1 MNSKQS
7 TTAVLLSRWYSG
19 LQEDDDIRWR
29 QQIIVIDAC
38 RLLCVV
44 VEEKFFMDQHFY
56 SKTSMSR
63 AIPSPPLL
71 LTRINAWFTAHAIKH
86 IILGH
91 LKTDRAR
98 SNSRM
103 NFKRRTVTE
112 SRHSRQSYPQKRIL
126 CTEIPI
132 PRRWM
137 TMSWEIWRWTKVICG
152 NPASRPRRAHSPD
165 GYDGEALDQSWIK
178 VLDGDVGRLVRETDR
193 HWCVHRHFLFCLIK
207 VSTNTQRSI
216 DSSWLNFHI
225 FCENAYF
232 LPKFIVDSMTKIF
245 YGLHNQLRLWLFI
258 ERINWRRHDR
268 IVV

>member
-1 MNSKQS
+1 MSSKQS

-44 VEEKFFMDQHFY
+44 VEQKFFMDQHFC

-86 IILGH
+86 IISGH

-137 TMSWEIWRWTKVICG
+137 TMSWEIWRRTKVICG
-152 NPASRPRRAHSPD
+152 NPASRPRAGTLTRWLWWRSTGSELDKGSRWRCRAARPRNWPSLTRSPTFS
-165 GYDGEALDQSWIK
+165 L
-178 VLDGDVGRLVRETDR
+178 
-193 HWCVHRHFLFCLIK
+193 LF
-207 VSTNTQRSI
+207 N
-216 DSSWLNFHI
+216 
-225 FCENAYF
+225 
-232 LPKFIVDSMTKIF
+232 
-245 YGLHNQLRLWLFI
+245 
-258 ERINWRRHDR
+258 
-268 IVV
+268 